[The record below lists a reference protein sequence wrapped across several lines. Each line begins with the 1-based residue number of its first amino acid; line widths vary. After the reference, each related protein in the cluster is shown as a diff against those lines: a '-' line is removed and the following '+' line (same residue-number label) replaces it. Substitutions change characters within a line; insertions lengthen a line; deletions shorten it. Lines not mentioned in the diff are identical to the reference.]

1 MRIRRKGNLSVHIY
15 YVKHANQ
22 VAFFMIPGKDAPLL
36 PSYVIQIVDTAL
48 SPPVPPDM
56 EVRVLSI
63 NALISLFAKH
73 PEIEI
78 ASEILP
84 AFQSILFRI
93 NSMACNNDSDEYTRN
108 RTRQIALTGLKSLFS
123 TRIVENLPEEDRR
136 KALTVII
143 VSLLDNLLTDSN
155 KLDVLQHQVMPNL
168 DYSPVDQLIY
178 DPEKQEKVNID
189 EVQLAILSLSIY
201 RQIFINITNKSLI
214 EEIIT
219 PALDSLDKNKRW
231 REVDWLNWMMENV
244 LMWTPIQ
251 FRYLIPLTVLKLLLD
266 SKETFPTTTKQSGYL
281 HILAHLFSRE
291 DPVSGIQVM
300 DIVEKL
306 IEFAQYR
313 FIIDNQ
319 DALAPMS
326 INTLSKLATHTYYSD
341 QIADMSAKIIDQMTT
356 VQFHEKGNVRDD
368 LLRLLLSSL
377 SGILAA
383 AYDGPATDIP
393 STPQETETP
402 PYSPKGKEKAV
413 IIPKLKVPVSNKRTR
428 VSPLDWQ
435 RTVSLLIEPNY
446 GVRVAYVRALAGF
459 IEGELNLA
467 DTSHEVMFEKFVNA
481 LNASIYT
488 LAICRNLADT
498 NIIEEA
504 EGTAHIDNSLSRLK
518 KVAQMTHTKPSL
530 PSNTATPSDFSA
542 LLSIIV
548 ALHRRDIC
556 QALLILVPFLRA
568 LDNHAIQLM
577 LGPGLQSSGSRR
589 GSFASWAASPSARS
603 GLNVGVDERAKCK
616 AIRELVARSWYE
628 IGDRWGNERI
638 KQLASD
644 GLNRI
649 GITLLSQPTQID
661 VREQPMFGLQ
671 TPQAMLFPSE
681 DDWDQVH
688 DGESSKTGRPIV
700 DELKAI
706 DVIVNDPSVIAAT
719 GLTKAELLERLQL
732 EWTFE
737 RAVDVASKE
746 TYNKFVTDG
755 IVKRRM
761 SESQNNRDRK
771 HINESSTRVTTAN
784 KKKMR
789 QAKRQTRD
797 ADVKYTI
804 KQVNNT
810 EVISI
815 DDSDDDEAIP
825 QVGRK
830 RRQPMASA
838 STSTSASVVNG
849 VTNGNKRKKA
859 RNASPQTVPL
869 PVPCD
874 DKEGHLIIIEN
885 SELDGRYRIQK
896 LLGQG
901 TFGKV
906 VECYDRLARKN
917 VAVKIIKSIQKYR
930 DASRIELRVL
940 NKLRDNDP
948 SNLHKCIEMIDWFDF
963 KNHICIVSD
972 LLSESVYDFL
982 KSNKFTPFPL
992 TQIQEISFQ
1001 LLKSVAYLHSLGLI
1015 HTDLKPENILLVSN
1029 KSRMELATERRPQR
1043 KILMDTDIR
1052 LIDFGSATFENEYHS
1067 SVVSTRHYRAPE
1079 IILGLGWSYPCDVFS
1094 LGCIIIELIT
1104 GEALFQTHDNLEH
1117 LAMMEIVMGKMSEH
1131 FARRSSRVKPEFFR
1145 GTKLDY
1151 PNNTTTKQSKK
1162 VVKAMKS
1169 IDQIIKTRDLSSLQ
1183 LIDLLQKM
1191 LTFDQDKRIKISD
1204 ALQHPYFKSK
1214 IFVE

>member
-746 TYNKFVTDG
+746 TYNKFVTD
-755 IVKRRM
+755 
-761 SESQNNRDRK
+761 
-771 HINESSTRVTTAN
+771 
-784 KKKMR
+784 
-789 QAKRQTRD
+789 
-797 ADVKYTI
+797 
-804 KQVNNT
+804 
-810 EVISI
+810 
-815 DDSDDDEAIP
+815 DDDEAIP

-1117 LAMMEIVMGKMSEH
+1117 LAMMEIVMGKMSED